1 MMSYDENKN
10 PDKDLNRM
18 HPDTFEHNSNP
29 TYSAELKNESE
40 IWEQFRSGNEQA
52 IIFVYRNYADKLFN
66 YGCQFT
72 TKREI
77 VEDCIQDLFI
87 DLINRKKGLGKVT
100 AVKLY
105 LFKSLRYKLLREL
118 KRQRKLSLK
127 ESFDNDDGFLINV
140 SHEIKLINEQLS
152 KDKKRLIKKCLN
164 QLPPFQRE
172 AILLYFY
179 EGLSYQ
185 QIADVMQTGK
195 VKSTRALVYRAI
207 SSLSDFLE
215 SHKDKLVTFSL
226 IANIFC

>member
-1 MMSYDENKN
+1 MSYDENKN
-10 PDKDLNRM
+10 PDKGLSQR
-18 HPDTFEHNSNP
+18 HPDAFEQNSAP
-29 TYSAELKNESE
+29 AYLAEWKNESE
-40 IWEQFRSGNEQA
+40 IWEQFRRGNEQA
-52 IIFVYRNYADKLFN
+52 IIFVYRNYSDKLFN

-72 TKREI
+72 TKREV

-100 AVKLY
+100 SVKLY

-118 KRQRKLSLK
+118 KKQRKLSLK
-127 ESFDNDDGFLINV
+127 ESFDNDEGFLINV

-152 KDKKRLIKKCLN
+152 RDQKKLIKKYLN

-207 SSLSDFLE
+207 SSLSNFLE
-215 SHKDKLVTFSL
+215 SHKDKLVTFFF
-226 IANIFC
+226 IASIFR